1 MKKKFILVIPA
12 RLKSKRFPE
21 KPLKKILGLPMI
33 IRTAIQCEKAVGK
46 KNIIIATD
54 SVKIV
59 KVCNKHKFKAILT
72 KKALTGTDRVS
83 EIAKKIKAEYYINVQ
98 GDEPIF
104 NPKDIKLLLNQI
116 KNRKNEVLLGYTEIN
131 NIKDITNK
139 NVPKVCFDK
148 NSYLLYAS
156 RSVIPFNF
164 TSKKIKYFRQVL
176 AYAFPRKKLLKFS
189 LYKKKDQIE
198 NNEDIE
204 ILRFFKLG
212 IKVKLVKMSNFS
224 HPVDRPEDIKI
235 VEKLIL
241 KKNYKL

>member
-12 RLKSKRFPE
+12 KLKSKRFSE

-59 KVCNKHKFKAILT
+59 KVCNKHKFNALLT
-72 KKALTGTDRVS
+72 KKTLTEIDRVS
-83 EIAKKIKAEYYINVQ
+83 EVAKKIKAEYYIKVQ
-98 GDEPIF
+98 DNEPIF
-104 NPKDIKLLLNQI
+104 NPDDIKLLLNQI
-116 KNRKNEVLLGYTEIN
+116 KNRKNEVFLGFTEIN
-131 NIKDITNK
+131 KFKEITNK

-148 NSYLLYAS
+148 NLYLLYAS

-164 TSKKIKYFRQVL
+164 TNKKIKYFKQVL

-189 LYKKKDQIE
+189 SYTKKDQIE

-224 HPVDRPEDIKI
+224 HPVDKFEDIKI

-241 KKNYKL
+241 KKN